1 MVTKNELRKK
11 FEKEYEKY
19 YKVKFFEENGFIR
32 KKCPLCGKHFW
43 TLDPD
48 RKYCGEPPCGSYAF
62 INNPPTKK
70 KYDYIEMWR
79 VFADYFKKLGHTE
92 IKRYPVVARWR
103 DDLYF
108 TIASISDFQPY
119 VVRGEVEPPANPL
132 IVPQVCLRFGDIP
145 NVGVTGRHF
154 TSFIMNGQHAFNT
167 PEKKIYW
174 KNETLEM
181 NFKFLTEVMGIPP
194 EEIVA
199 KEAVWVGGGNFGPS
213 MEYIIRG
220 LEVVNQVFMQFEE
233 TPDGFRELTTRV
245 IDVGWGHERLAW
257 ISTGDPTAYDTVFG
271 PVIKRLIKE
280 TGISIDQDLL
290 LKYSKLAG
298 DLDVA
303 EVKNIDELWHK
314 IANNLNMPLTEL
326 KESLYPL
333 TALYSIADHVRTLVF
348 AITDGALPSNVGGG
362 YNLRVILR
370 RALSFIENLKF
381 DITLEDVAAWH
392 IDYLKD
398 WFPELA
404 EAYDDIVK
412 IFDIEEKRFYESYK
426 RAKRIVTNLLKKSK
440 GELSPQKIRELYIS
454 HGITP
459 EIIQETIKKEK
470 LSVKLPANVYSYIAE
485 DEFERPKRKEKKEE
499 KKEELFVDS
508 KILEALPPTRKL
520 YYEDMYLQEFKAKVL
535 KIVNNKYVILDQ
547 TAFYPEGGGQPGD
560 IGTLE
565 NSKVLDTKKIGQ
577 VVIHI
582 VDKPTFSEGDEI
594 DGKID
599 WNRRHELMKHHTA
612 THILLGST
620 RRILGRHVWQW
631 GSQLDTKISRLDI
644 THYDTL
650 SLKEIEEI
658 EKAANQVVMENRRV
672 TVTFMPRRKAE
683 DLYGFRLYQGGVVPG
698 REIRVLKVED
708 WDVEACGGTHLK
720 STGEIG
726 QLRIVRV
733 KRIQDGV
740 VRIEFAAGKS
750 ALEFMHR
757 DRRLLHET
765 SKILRVEETKIPET
779 AKRFF
784 EEWKSLNKEVRK
796 LKKELAKIYSNQI
809 IEKAEEIHNI
819 KIFIQK
825 FSDGDGKT
833 LIDIGNELKKK
844 NIDLVGLLYSV
855 SNNVC
860 KWILVSTVND
870 ATTRT
875 IAEKIAK
882 TIQGGFGKISD
893 NLYQGGGKKSIQEKD
908 VWAILKETID
918 RVSSH

>member
-1 MVTKNELRKK
+1 MITKSELRKK

-32 KKCPLCGKHFW
+32 KKCPICGKHFW

-132 IVPQVCLRFGDIP
+132 VVPQVCLRFGDIP

-233 TPDGFRELTTRV
+233 TPTGFHELSTRV

-271 PVIKRLIKE
+271 PVIKKLIKE
-280 TGISIDQDLL
+280 TDISIDHNLL

-303 EVKNIDELWHK
+303 EVKDIDELWHK
-314 IANNLNMPLTEL
+314 IANNLNIPLNKL
-326 KESLYPL
+326 KEDLYPL

-362 YNLRVILR
+362 YNLRVVLR

-392 IDYLKD
+392 IDYLKA

-404 EAYDDIVK
+404 DAYDDIVK
-412 IFDIEEKRFYESYK
+412 IFNIEEERFYESYK
-426 RAKRIVTNLLKKSK
+426 RARRVVTNLLKKSH
-440 GELSPQKIRELYIS
+440 GEIAPQKIRELYVS

-459 EIIQETIKKEK
+459 EIIQETIKKDK
-470 LSVKLPANVYSYIAE
+470 LDIKLPANVYSYIAE
-485 DEFERPKRKEKKEE
+485 DEFERPKRNEKTEE
-499 KKEELFVDS
+499 KKE
-508 KILEALPPTRKL
+508 KIFLDPKIIEGLPLTRKL
-520 YYEDMYLQEFKAKVL
+520 YYEDMYMKEFKAKVL
-535 KIVNNKYVILDQ
+535 KKVDNKYVILNQ

-560 IGTLE
+560 TGTLE
-565 NSKVLDTKKIGQ
+565 DSVVVDTKKIGQ
-577 VVIHI
+577 IVIHI
-582 VDKPTFSEGDEI
+582 VKNPSFSEGDI
-594 DGKID
+594 IYGKIN
-599 WNRRHELMKHHTA
+599 WNRRHELMKHHTG
-612 THILLGST
+612 THIILGSA

-631 GSQLDTKISRLDI
+631 GSQLDTEISRLDI
-644 THYDTL
+644 THYETL

-658 EKAANQVVMENRRV
+658 EKAANQIIMENRKV

-750 ALEFMHR
+750 ALKFMHR

-765 SKILRVEETKIPET
+765 SKILRVEETKIPKT

-784 EEWKSLNKEVRK
+784 GEWKALNKEVRK
-796 LKKELAKIYSNQI
+796 LKKELAKVYSSQI
-809 IEKAEEIHNI
+809 IEKAKEIHNVKLFVQRI
-819 KIFIQK
+819 HNADI
-825 FSDGDGKT
+825 KT
-833 LIDIGNELKKK
+833 LIDIGNELKEKQ
-844 NIDLVGLLYSV
+844 GSLLGILYTTI
-855 SNNVC
+855 NNTFN
-860 KWILVSTVND
+860 WILISTINEK
-870 ATTRT
+870 ATKLA
-875 IAEKIAK
+875 AEKIVK
-882 TIQGGFGKISD
+882 MTQGGFGRVND
-893 NLYQGGGKKSIQEKD
+893 NLYQGGGKESIQEKD
-908 VWAILKETID
+908 IWSILEETLNA
-918 RVSSH
+918 SS